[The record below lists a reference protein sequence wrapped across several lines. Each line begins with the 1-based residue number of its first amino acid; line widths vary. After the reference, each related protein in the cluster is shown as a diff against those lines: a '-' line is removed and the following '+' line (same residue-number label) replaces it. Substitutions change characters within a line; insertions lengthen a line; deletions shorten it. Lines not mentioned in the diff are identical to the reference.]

1 MNSLLVEIQ
10 TEELPPKALKKLS
23 DAFAQE
29 VFTQLQK
36 ADFLLPDSKLKA
48 FGSPRRIAVY
58 ITNVLA
64 NSPDK
69 PFSQRLVPSKI
80 GIDSEGKATP
90 ALIKKLTALGVQ
102 AEVSELKVV
111 NDGKQDQLYYKGVK
125 KGEPLE
131 KGLQEALNY
140 AVTHLPIPKVMSYQL
155 TNGETVEFVRPV
167 KHLLAL
173 YGDKVLNVSLFGLRA
188 GNQTAGHR
196 FHTKDLLTINSADSY
211 ESQLEEQGKVIPA
224 FDKRQKKMVEA
235 LKAEAANLNAE
246 IIMPEDLV
254 NEVASLTEWPVVY
267 VSSFDE
273 DFLKV
278 PEECLIL
285 TMQQNQKY
293 FALRDQNGKLTNKFL
308 VVSQINAKD
317 GGEAIRS
324 GNARVVRARLADAK
338 FFFEQDQL
346 ERLDSRVPGLEHVV
360 YHNKLGNQLQRSER
374 IQNIAEKIARKLG
387 ANSDLAKRAAKLAKA
402 DLRTLMVGEFPELQG
417 IMGEYY
423 ALHDKEDPVVA
434 ISIKEHYYPRFAGGD
449 LPSNP
454 ESLSVALADKL
465 DTLAGL
471 FGIGQVPTG
480 DKDPFALRRHALG
493 VLRMLIEKDLPL
505 SLDDLIAIAVEEEQ
519 KIAGVKD
526 ASKELKNFFYDRLRV
541 MLKEEGAQALEIEAV
556 LSVEPKYLREISARL
571 KALQAFSKLEEA
583 ASLSSANKRIENIL
597 KKSKDNIPESV
608 SEKLFEAQE
617 ERDLYAALVKVN
629 RDLAGKFENGQYEDI
644 LLAFAPLKAPVDA
657 FFDKVMVNVD
667 DEAVRGN
674 RLALLKELHRS
685 MNQVAKLSCLAA

>member
-29 VFTQLQK
+29 VFTQLKK
-36 ADFLLPDSKLKA
+36 ADFLLPDSQMQA
-48 FGSPRRIAVY
+48 FGAPRRIAVY
-58 ITNVLA
+58 ITHVLA

-80 GIDSEGKATP
+80 GIGADGKATP
-90 ALIKKLTALGVQ
+90 ALIKKLAALGVQ

-111 NDGKQDQLYYKGVK
+111 NDGKQDQLYYEGVK
-125 KGEPLE
+125 KGESLE
-131 KGLQEALNY
+131 KGLQEALDY

-155 TNGETVEFVRPV
+155 SNGETVEFVRPV

-173 YGDKVLNVSLFGLRA
+173 YGDKVLNVSLFGLKA

-196 FHTKDLLTINSADSY
+196 FHTKDLLTIDSADSY
-211 ESQLEEQGKVIPA
+211 ESQLEEQGKVIPS
-224 FDKRQKKMVEA
+224 FEKRQSKMVEA
-235 LKAEAANLNAE
+235 LKSEAASLNSQ

-317 GGEAIRS
+317 GGDAIRS

-374 IQNIAEKIARKLG
+374 IQNIAEKVAQKLG
-387 ANSDLAKRAAKLAKA
+387 ANAALAKRGAKLAKA

-423 ALHDKEDPVVA
+423 ALHDQEDPVVA
-434 ISIKEHYYPRFAGGD
+434 VSIKEHYYPRYAGGE
-449 LPSNP
+449 LPSTS

-471 FGIGQVPTG
+471 FGIGQIPTG

-505 SLDDLIAIAVEEEQ
+505 SLDDLIAIAAAEEQ
-519 KIAGVKD
+519 KIGGVKD
-526 ASKELKNFFYDRLRV
+526 ASAELKEFFYDRLRV
-541 MLKEEGAQALEIEAV
+541 ILKEEGAQALEVEAV
-556 LSVEPKYLREISARL
+556 LAVEPKYLREISARL
-571 KALQAFSKLEEA
+571 KALQAFRKLDEA
-583 ASLSSANKRIENIL
+583 ASLSAANKRIENIL
-597 KKSKDNIPESV
+597 KKSKDSIPESV
-608 SEKLFEAQE
+608 DESLLEAQE
-617 ERDLYAALVKVN
+617 EKDLYKALTKIN
-629 RDLAGKFENGQYEDI
+629 QSLEGKFEKGEYESI
-644 LLAFAPLKAPVDA
+644 LLDLAPLKVPVDA
-657 FFDKVMVNVD
+657 FFDKVMVNVE
-667 DEAVRGN
+667 DEAVRRN

-685 MNQVAKLSCLAA
+685 MNQVAKLSCLAS

>member
-23 DAFAQE
+23 DAFAAE
-29 VFTQLQK
+29 VFSQLKK
-36 ADFLLPDSKLKA
+36 ADFLTPDSRLTA
-48 FGSPRRIAVY
+48 FGAPRRIAVL
-58 ITNVLA
+58 ISNVLE

-69 PFSQRLVPSKI
+69 PFSQRLVPSKV
-80 GIDSEGKATP
+80 GLDAEGKPTN
-90 ALIKKLTALGVQ
+90 ALLKKLQALGLQ
-102 AEVSELKVV
+102 AEVSDLKVI
-111 NDGKQDQLYYKGVK
+111 NDGKQDQLYYEGVK

-131 KGLQEALNY
+131 KGLQEALDY

-155 TNGETVEFVRPV
+155 SNGETVEFVRPV
-167 KHLLAL
+167 KHLIAL
-173 YGDKVLNVSLFGLRA
+173 YGSKVLNVSLFGLKA

-196 FHTKDLLTINSADSY
+196 FHTQGLLTIDSADSY
-211 ESQLEEQGKVIPA
+211 EKQLETQGKVVPS
-224 FDKRQKKMVEA
+224 FDKRQKEMVSE
-235 LKAEAANLNAE
+235 LKKAAETLGAE
-246 IIMPEDLV
+246 IIMPDDLV

-293 FALRDQNGKLTNKFL
+293 FALRDKNGKLTNKFL

-317 GGEAIRS
+317 GGQAIQS

-338 FFFEQDQL
+338 FFYEQDQL
-346 ERLDSRVPGLEHVV
+346 EKLEDRVPGLANVV
-360 YHNKLGNQLQRSER
+360 YHNKLGNQLERSER
-374 IQNIAEKIARKLG
+374 IQNIAEKVAEKLG
-387 ANSDLAKRAAKLAKA
+387 ANASLAKRAAKLAKA

-423 ALHDKEDPVVA
+423 ALHDNEDPIVA
-434 ISIKEHYYPRFAGGD
+434 VSIKEHYYPRYAGGE

-471 FGIGQVPTG
+471 FGIGQIPTG

-505 SLDDLIAIAVEEEQ
+505 SLDELIEIAVAEEQ
-519 KIAGVKD
+519 KVPGVKD
-526 ASKELKNFFYDRLRV
+526 ASKELKDFFYDRLRV
-541 MLKEEGAQALEIEAV
+541 MLKEEGSQALDIEAA
-556 LSVEPKYLREISARL
+556 LQIEPRYLREIPARL
-571 KALQAFSKLEEA
+571 KAVQAFSKLDEA
-583 ASLSSANKRIENIL
+583 ASLSAANKRIENIL
-597 KKSKDNIPESV
+597 KKSSEEVPPVVDEALLSAPE
-608 SEKLFEAQE
+608 EKALYEA
-617 ERDLYAALVKVN
+617 LKKVN
-629 RDLAGKFENGQYEDI
+629 KAVEGKFEKGEYEDI
-644 LLAFAPLKAPVDA
+644 LVAFAPLKAPVDA

-667 DEAVRGN
+667 DEALRRN
-674 RLALLKELHRS
+674 RLALLNELHRS
-685 MNQVAKLSCLAA
+685 MNQVAKLSCLSS

>member
-29 VFTQLQK
+29 VFTQLKK
-36 ADFLLPDSKLKA
+36 ADFLLPDSKVKA
-48 FGSPRRIAVY
+48 FGAPRRIAVY
-58 ITNVLA
+58 ITDVLA
-64 NSPDK
+64 DSPDK

-80 GIDSEGKATP
+80 GIGADGKPTA
-90 ALIKKLTALGVQ
+90 ALTKKLAALGVQ
-102 AEVSELKVV
+102 ADVSELKVV
-111 NDGKQDQLYYKGVK
+111 NDGKQDQLYYEGVK
-125 KGEPLE
+125 KGESLE
-131 KGLQEALNY
+131 KGLQNALDY

-155 TNGETVEFVRPV
+155 ANGETVEFVRPV

-173 YGDKVLNVSLFGLRA
+173 YGDKVLNVSLFGLKA

-196 FHTKDLLTINSADSY
+196 FHTKDLLTINSADTY
-211 ESQLEEQGKVIPA
+211 ETQLEEQGKVIPS
-224 FDKRQKKMVEA
+224 FEKRQDKMVAA
-235 LKAEAANLNAE
+235 LKREAANLDAQ
-246 IIMPEDLV
+246 IIMPDDLV

-293 FALRDQNGKLTNKFL
+293 FALRDQNGKLINKFL

-317 GGEAIRS
+317 GGAAIQS

-374 IQNIAEKIARKLG
+374 IQNIAEKVAQKLG
-387 ANSDLAKRAAKLAKA
+387 ANAELAKRGAKLAKA

-423 ALHDKEDPVVA
+423 ALHDKEDPIVA
-434 ISIKEHYYPRFAGGD
+434 VSIKEHYYPRYAGGE
-449 LPSNP
+449 LPSTP

-471 FGIGQVPTG
+471 FGIGQIPTG

-505 SLDDLIAIAVEEEQ
+505 SLDDLIAIAVTEEQ
-519 KIAGVKD
+519 KIDGVKD
-526 ASKELKNFFYDRLRV
+526 ASRELKDFFYDRLRV
-541 MLKEEGAQALEIEAV
+541 MLKEEGAQALEVEAV

-571 KALQAFSKLEEA
+571 KALQAFRKLEEA
-583 ASLSSANKRIENIL
+583 ASLSAANKRIENIL
-597 KKSKDNIPESV
+597 KKSKDSIPESV
-608 SEKLFEAQE
+608 DEDLLEVQE
-617 ERDLYAALVKVN
+617 EKDLYKALVEVN
-629 RDLAGKFENGQYEDI
+629 KDLEGKFEKGEYEAI
-644 LLAFAPLKAPVDA
+644 LLDLAPLKSPVDA
-657 FFDKVMVNVD
+657 FFDKVMVNVY
-667 DEAVRGN
+667 DEGVRRN

-685 MNQVAKLSCLAA
+685 MNQVAKLSCLAS